1 MLTAEQLVAAQKAN
15 LETLFDLTN
24 KAFEGVEKLV
34 ELNLQVAKASLTEVA
49 GHRHRQ
55 PRRQGCPGTAGPAS
69 RPAATRRR
77 EGRRLRPPPVRH
89 RRDHQRRSEPRS
101 PKPSW
106 PRAQANFNGVV
117 DSAVKNAPAGT
128 ESAAALVKSAIAAAT
143 NAMESVQKATK
154 QAADVAEANFQTLTN
169 TAVKATQTTTKPAKK
184 TAA

>member
-34 ELNLQVAKASLTEVA
+34 ELNLQVAKASLTEVQATATASLGVKDAQELLALQA
-49 GHRHRQ
+49 GLLQ
-55 PRRQGCPGTAGPAS
+55 
-69 RPAATRRR
+69 PAAEKAAAYGRHLYDIAASTNAEVSKVA
-77 EGRRLRPPPVRH
+77 EG
-89 RRDHQRRSEPRS
+89 QMAA
-101 PKPSW
+101 
-106 PRAQANFNGVV
+106 AQAKFNGAV

-169 TAVKATQTTTKPAKK
+169 TAVKATQTTTKAAKK
-184 TAA
+184 TAV